1 MLRAAIVGASGY
13 TGGELARLL
22 CIHPSVNITAATS
35 RQNNGKPLAHIFPH
49 LRDRTDLNSRTLAV
63 AENIELAELVL

>member
-22 CIHPSVNITAATS
+22 CIHPSVTITAATS
-35 RQNNGKPLAHIFPH
+35 RQYDGQPLSQIFPH
-49 LRDRTDLNSRTLAV
+49 LRDRIDITCRNLGT
-63 AENIELAELVL
+63 